1 MGIDSALYRIENTHG
16 EVTLLTIEEQHNYD
30 LIKKNL
36 YCAYSS
42 CDARIEYVPKG
53 VYKSYFKTWPKDN
66 HSPDCKDYFER
77 EQKRISEKGSATK
90 NARLSAKHMNDVLNR
105 LYKEVHETEEEK
117 ETRLVKQRQ
126 KSKNKKSTTTDKSL
140 PPVSTTT
147 MNPTVGIGEE
157 TLEGRAPNVRKR
169 HSIHLLSDNDIG
181 FTRGIYGPIESIDIL
196 DKRILITLSDRDTRC
211 IVHFEEVFF
220 ENAARNIS
228 SMFKVL
234 ERAINK
240 DKSLEFTGLGII
252 TKDAE
257 GLFNIAINEQ
267 NAFKINNQQIA
278 VFAFNN

>member
-1 MGIDSALYRIENTHG
+1 
-16 EVTLLTIEEQHNYD
+16 
-30 LIKKNL
+30 
-36 YCAYSS
+36 
-42 CDARIEYVPKG
+42 
-53 VYKSYFKTWPKDN
+53 
-66 HSPDCKDYFER
+66 
-77 EQKRISEKGSATK
+77 
-90 NARLSAKHMNDVLNR
+90 MNDVLNR

-117 ETRLVKQRQ
+117 EKRLDKQRQ
-126 KSKNKKSTTTDKSL
+126 KSKNKKSTTTDRSL
-140 PPVSTTT
+140 PAVSTTT

-181 FTRGIYGPIESIDIL
+181 FTRVIYGFIESIDIS
-196 DKRILITLSDRDTRC
+196 DKRILITLYDRDTRC
-211 IVHFEEVFF
+211 IVHLEEVFF

-267 NAFKINNQQIA
+267 NAFKINNQKIA
-278 VFAFNN
+278 VFASNN